1 MTHDHSYAD
10 LDVFFPGYDLI
21 VALQQAFL
29 KHRLCDKYRRRRPE
43 LGGTHPW
50 TLVELSG
57 PISGEVVSGIVV
69 SADPVPG
76 GWDLTQCFDIY
87 TGEDLYTGAFRS
99 IDPTQYAVRQIG
111 NVPGRYALSGR
122 SAVVPLLNLVAVA
135 TADWSALP
143 DTVARTVS
151 PGGVS
156 SSQDFPEAFVCI
168 HDGDDE
174 RYGLVTKGIADGHG
188 GWNLELPT
196 EIFVSTGDI
205 ISVVPG
211 GDTWIELIHDV
222 EPDGLARRG

>member
-1 MTHDHSYAD
+1 MTHDHSDTD
-10 LDVFFPGYDLI
+10 LDVLFPGYDLI
-21 VALQQAFL
+21 VALRQAFL
-29 KHRLCDKYRRRRPE
+29 KHALCDDYRRRCPE

-50 TLVELSG
+50 TLIEATCSFSG
-57 PISGEVVSGIVV
+57 DRTTGLIVG
-69 SADPVPG
+69 AEPVLG
-76 GWDLTQCFDIY
+76 GWDLGSPIEVWTD
-87 TGEDLYTGAFRS
+87 TGSFQAV
-99 IDPTQYAVRQIG
+99 DPVMSLVQQVG
-111 NVPGRYALSGR
+111 NLPGRDAAYAR

-174 RYGLVTKGIADGHG
+174 RYGLVTKGFTDGHG
-188 GWNLELPT
+188 GWNLELPV
-196 EIFVSTGDI
+196 EVFVSTGDI